1 MGLIG
6 GIVAHV
12 NTDVACNPAGNGLIL
27 LRRHRS
33 RERKHK
39 AKPRSFRC
47 MAVRAV
53 EHRSAA
59 QNQLD
64 RRPRVFAGCDRVH
77 VKGDKP
83 ALQYGVDFTAA
94 AL

>member
-1 MGLIG
+1 
-6 GIVAHV
+6 
-12 NTDVACNPAGNGLIL
+12 
-27 LRRHRS
+27 
-33 RERKHK
+33 
-39 AKPRSFRC
+39 
-47 MAVRAV
+47 MAVRAI

-64 RRPRVFAGCDRVH
+64 RRPRVFADRDRVH

-83 ALQYGVDFTAA
+83 ALQYSVDFTAA